1 MYMNQ
6 VIETPY
12 IVMELLE
19 SGILVATYK
28 RRTLVTLE
36 MAREIVQARLAFT
49 GREPRPVLL
58 MNQGVV
64 EIDKSARKYVSSDDG
79 LAGIKAA
86 AIIVDH
92 LSTAIIMSFIL
103 SVERPEIPA
112 KTFTR
117 AEKAMRW
124 LETYL

>member
-36 MAREIVQARLAFT
+36 MAREIVQARLEFT
-49 GREPRPVLL
+49 GREPRPLLL

-103 SVERPEIPA
+103 SVERPDIPA
-112 KTFTR
+112 KMFTR